1 MLQIVF
7 IERNMLTQTIEK
19 YFCERLLSQD
29 ASGEWSMR
37 HLLNTLFVLSEDIYL
52 SLENENIIGAVSISI
67 YKGKSFI
74 EALAVDKKYRN
85 RGYGK
90 SLIEK
95 AIGELEKPVYIIS
108 KVDEFYLKNGF
119 VYSNEELIDKECK
132 ACNEYNITCFPK
144 VVVYR

>member
-1 MLQIVF
+1 MKFDKYDNDSLINF
-7 IERNMLTQTIEK
+7 YIENGLEFDERKK
-19 YFCERLLSQD
+19 YFGNNIRSFAL
-29 ASGEWSMR
+29 
-37 HLLNTLFVLSEDIYL
+37 
-52 SLENENIIGAVSISI
+52 LENENIIGAVSISI

-74 EALAVDKKYRN
+74 EALEVDKKYRN